1 MYRKYL
7 HQAIVIVMLL
17 LMLCGILIM
26 CGVLVDFDYIY
37 QQELAIACIVPVNI
51 GFYYL
56 TKYYNEVTPKYLLW
70 LKVTLIITALSVV
83 EHFFFADATK
93 HLLRAFA
100 MAANGILIPK
110 FNFYSKTMISAMLGK
125 DEIMPELNK

>member
-7 HQAIVIVMLL
+7 HQAMVIVMLL

-26 CGVLVDFDYIY
+26 CGVLVDFGYIY

-70 LKVTLIITALSVV
+70 LKVTLIITALAVV

-93 HLLRAFA
+93 HLFRAFA
-100 MAANGILIPK
+100 MAANGLLLAKINLFAK
-110 FNFYSKTMISAMLGK
+110 VTISAILGK
-125 DEIMPELNK
+125 NEIMPELNK

>member
-1 MYRKYL
+1 MYRTYL

-26 CGVLVDFDYIY
+26 CGVLVDFGYIY

-56 TKYYNEVTPKYLLW
+56 TKYYNQVTPKCILW
-70 LKVTLIITALSVV
+70 LKVTLIITALAVV

-100 MAANGILIPK
+100 MGANGLLIAK
-110 FNFYSKTMISAMLGK
+110 FNLYIRIMISAILGK